1 MAPDDEQAAWNALS
15 LSESLGC
22 PLVDVYRR
30 EKRVSEQL
38 AECVRHTLRSEFAE
52 IEYET
57 VHEHAD
63 DVGDSVFPLLHHA
76 L

>member
-1 MAPDDEQAAWNALS
+1 MIEYPYVVVLEGEEPWHITAPDDEQAAWSALS

-38 AECVRHTLRSEFAE
+38 AEYLRHTFRR
-52 IEYET
+52 IRG
-57 VHEHAD
+57 
-63 DVGDSVFPLLHHA
+63 VGV
-76 L
+76 

>member
-1 MAPDDEQAAWNALS
+1 MIEFPYVVVLEGEELYTVMAPDDEQAAWSALS

-38 AECVRHTLRSEFAE
+38 AECFR
-52 IEYET
+52 
-57 VHEHAD
+57 
-63 DVGDSVFPLLHHA
+63 HA
-76 L
+76 LRRIRRGRV

>member
-1 MAPDDEQAAWNALS
+1 MIEYPYVVVLEGEEPWDIMAPDDEQAAWNALS

-38 AECVRHTLRSEFAE
+38 AEYLRYA
-52 IEYET
+52 IRRIRGIG
-57 VHEHAD
+57 V
-63 DVGDSVFPLLHHA
+63 
-76 L
+76 

>member
-1 MAPDDEQAAWNALS
+1 MIEYPYVVVLEGEEPWDIMAPDDEQAAWNALS

-38 AECVRHTLRSEFAE
+38 AECFR
-52 IEYET
+52 
-57 VHEHAD
+57 
-63 DVGDSVFPLLHHA
+63 HA
-76 L
+76 LRRVRRD